1 MAPLPEIRWPIEPHT
16 QTKHLIL
23 RRYLEAWLPIMA
35 RSNGRILF
43 VDGFAGPGRYV
54 GGEEGSPLI
63 ALGTL
68 LAHPQF
74 QAAQG
79 QREVVFI
86 FIEKE
91 EDRAG
96 ALEDELRKFAAG
108 RKLPA
113 WVKYQVRRG
122 EFAAEMTHVLDSVTQ
137 KGISLAPT
145 FALIDP
151 FGFAGAPMAVVKR
164 IMANPHC
171 ECLITFMYEF
181 INRFVGHPEAAIQA
195 HFDELFGT
203 PRWRPLIV
211 EADPERRR
219 SGLVG
224 LYQEQLSGEAGAK
237 FVRTFE
243 MINTGNR
250 TEYFLFFATNSPQ
263 GLSKMKQAMWKADP
277 LGGQAFSD
285 LTDPRQM
292 VLLDQTTDPSPL
304 RKLLRDRFRRHGW
317 VDISEIARFVL
328 EGTPYSEAIH
338 LRRRTLGEM
347 ERAESAMVEVR
358 RPAGRRDRAG
368 EYPAG
373 TQLRFL

>member
-1 MAPLPEIRWPIEPHT
+1 M
-16 QTKHLIL
+16 
-23 RRYLEAWLPIMA
+23 
-35 RSNGRILF
+35 S
-43 VDGFAGPGRYV
+43 
-54 GGEEGSPLI
+54 
-63 ALGTL
+63 
-68 LAHPQF
+68 
-74 QAAQG
+74 
-79 QREVVFI
+79 
-86 FIEKE
+86 
-91 EDRAG
+91 
-96 ALEDELRKFAAG
+96 
-108 RKLPA
+108 
-113 WVKYQVRRG
+113 
-122 EFAAEMTHVLDSVTQ
+122 
-137 KGISLAPT
+137 
-145 FALIDP
+145 
-151 FGFAGAPMAVVKR
+151 VVKR
-164 IMANPHC
+164 IMANPRC

-203 PRWRPLIV
+203 TRWRPLIV

-224 LYQEQLSGEAGAK
+224 LYQEQLGGEAGAK

-250 TEYFLFFATNSPQ
+250 TEYFLYFATNSPQ

-292 VLLDQTTDPSPL
+292 VLLDQATDSSPL
-304 RKLLRDRFRRHGW
+304 RKLLRDRFHQHGW
-317 VDISEIARFVL
+317 VDISAIERFVL

-347 ERAESAMVEVR
+347 ERAGSPAVEVR
-358 RPAGRRDRAG
+358 RPAGKRDRAG